1 MSQDK
6 NKFSDMKD
14 YFGNPKKVKR
24 LGVGM
29 MGLNILSEQEI
40 KDLLGEE
47 GESLLETGLVAS
59 QK

>member
-1 MSQDK
+1 MSKDK
-6 NKFSDMKD
+6 NSFSGMKD
-14 YFGNPKKVKR
+14 YFENPKKVKH
-24 LGVGM
+24 LGIGM

-47 GESLLETGLVAS
+47 EESLLEAILVQR